1 MTVLKLKRI
10 ADLAGG
16 VLHDAGAYL
25 RQADG
30 DSEESLEFAKKS
42 LIEAYKR
49 VTEVQTLLT
58 TVLKEE
64 EW

>member
-1 MTVLKLKRI
+1 MTVLKLQRV
-10 ADLAGG
+10 ADLADG

-25 RQADG
+25 RQASM
-30 DSEESLEFAKKS
+30 DSEESLELAKKS